1 MACEYLSDKVISV
14 AALLIKQQKANLAN
28 RIVLDYHNHLEQSKD
43 MSCEEKE
50 KFLKPMIRKQN
61 GKKKKQN
68 MPINLHTHIE
78 QLDVVLLMK

>member
-50 KFLKPMIRKQN
+50 EYLNNYYDSNVKIYES
-61 GKKKKQN
+61 
-68 MPINLHTHIE
+68 IE
-78 QLDVVLLMK
+78 